1 MKKHCIILILLL
13 IFTNFQAQKK
23 IENLNFEIIENNFP
37 KNWNIFGDGNAKISV
52 DATEKQQGKYSAT
65 IESTEE
71 KGFKAL
77 AFTLPENYAG
87 KKIKLSGYLKTENVS
102 NGFAGLWMRIDPQIA
117 FDNMKKIGLKGTNPW
132 KKYEVTLEMSP
143 ENTKQIVLGALL
155 AGKGKIWI
163 DELKVSIDG
172 RDISKAKVFEKIPA
186 KVELDKEFDDGSKL
200 SNINLDAKNTENLK
214 NLGLIWG
221 YLKYY
226 HPNIAKGN
234 YNWDY
239 ELFRLLPKLKGNSI
253 TENDKIYISWI
264 KNLGEFETTKI
275 VSDDKNIKIK
285 ADLDW
290 ITSSGFSQEL
300 TELLLN
306 LKYAKRSKINYYVDF
321 FDQVNN
327 PDFKNENPYKKM
339 SFPDEGFRLLSLYRY
354 WNIIQY
360 YFPYKNLIEEDW
372 KKVLPEF
379 IPKFLNAK
387 NQSEYTL
394 AALEIIAR
402 IHDTHANIWGNNKAV
417 NQYFGERY
425 SSVKVSFVENKA
437 IVTDFYK
444 KELGKETR
452 LQKGDIIVEVNG
464 ENIDSI
470 IQKQLKYTAASNY
483 PTQLREIARN
493 LLCSNSETIHIK
505 FLRDGIENSAL
516 IKTYTYAE
524 IANDEQK
531 EFFEMFNNDV
541 AYLYMGSADSEKLP
555 EIFEK
560 IKNTKGL
567 VIDFRSYP
575 SDFVV
580 FKLGKLL
587 KPNST
592 EFVKFSNTNNIQPGV
607 FTFTPSLKIPGTGNN
622 YYKGKIAILIN
633 ETTQSSAEY
642 HTMGLRTAPN
652 AKVFGSTTSGADGNV
667 SKIMLPGNISTMISG
682 IGIYYPDGKETQR
695 VGIIPDIVVKPTIE
709 GIKTDQDE
717 VLEKAVNWITN

>member
-1 MKKHCIILILLL
+1 MKKCLTILLL
-13 IFTNFQAQKK
+13 FFVFYNFQSQKK

-52 DATEKQQGKYSAT
+52 DASEKQEGKYSVT

-77 AFTLPENYAG
+77 AFTLPENYMG
-87 KKIKLSGYLKTENVS
+87 KKIKLSGYIKTENVS

-117 FDNMKKIGLKGTNPW
+117 FDNMQKFNLKGTNPW
-132 KKYEVTLEMSP
+132 KKYEVSLDMSP
-143 ENTKQIVLGALL
+143 ENTKQIVVGALL
-155 AGKGKIWI
+155 VGKGKIWI
-163 DELKVSIDG
+163 DDLQLTVDDN
-172 RDISKAKVFEKIPA
+172 DIEKAKVFEKIPT
-186 KVELDKEFDDGSKL
+186 KVELDKEFDEGSKI
-200 SNINLDAKNTENLK
+200 SKINLNAKNIENLK

-226 HPNIAKGN
+226 HPNVAKGN

-239 ELFRLLPKLKGNSI
+239 ELFRILPRINAHSI
-253 TENDKIYISWI
+253 KENEKIYISWI
-264 KNLGEFETTKI
+264 KRLGEFETVKI
-275 VSDDKNIKIK
+275 ASDEKNIKMK

-290 ITSSGFSQEL
+290 ITNSGFSQEL
-300 TELLLN
+300 TDLLLN
-306 LKYAKRSKINYYVDF
+306 LKNAKRPKINYYTDF

-327 PDFKNENPYKKM
+327 PDFKNENPYEKM
-339 SFPDEGFRLLSLYRY
+339 SYPDEGFRLLSLYRY

-379 IPKFLNAK
+379 IPKYLNAK

-394 AALEIIAR
+394 SALELIAR

-417 NQYFGERY
+417 NQYFGEKY
-425 SSVKVSFVENKA
+425 SAVKVSFVEEKPV
-437 IVTDFYK
+437 VTDFYK
-444 KELGKETR
+444 NELGKETG
-452 LQKGDIIVEVNG
+452 LQKGDIIIEVNG
-464 ENIDSI
+464 ENINSI
-470 IQKQLKYTAASNY
+470 IQKHLKYTAASNY

-493 LLCSNSETIHIK
+493 LLCSNSETINIK
-505 FLRDGIENSAL
+505 FLRDGIENSAS

-524 IANDEQK
+524 IRDDKQK
-531 EFFEMFNNDV
+531 EFFKMLNTDV
-541 AYLYMGSADSEKLP
+541 AYFYMGSVDSEKLP
-555 EIFEK
+555 EIFDK
-560 IKNTKGL
+560 IQNTKGL

-587 KPNST
+587 KQEST
-592 EFVKFSNTNNIQPGV
+592 EFVKFSNTSNANPGR
-607 FTFTPSLKIPGTGNN
+607 FNFTPSLKIPGSGKN

-695 VGIIPDIVVKPTIE
+695 VGIIPDIVVKPTIK
-709 GIKTDQDE
+709 GIKTDKDE